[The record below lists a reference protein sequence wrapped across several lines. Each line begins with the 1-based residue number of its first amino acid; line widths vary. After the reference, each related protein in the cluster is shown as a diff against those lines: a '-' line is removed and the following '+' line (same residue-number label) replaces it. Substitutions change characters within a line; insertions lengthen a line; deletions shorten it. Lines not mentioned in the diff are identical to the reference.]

1 MHSGENRR
9 MAHRNAGTTIAAI
22 LWATAVQF
30 FIAQAIV
37 QLGWTTPFSL
47 RDNFISD
54 LGNTTC
60 GPYPLD
66 SAMYV
71 CSPWHAWMN
80 ASFIVFGI
88 QIVAGTVL
96 FFRTV
101 PFTFARTL
109 GWALIFLA
117 GPGVILV
124 GIYPENGSI
133 ELHRLGAALN
143 FVCGNLGMAA
153 FGLATRSVEPWKRI
167 WPFTTIAGVV
177 GAVATVLFVE
187 EIFLGLG
194 IGGMERVA
202 AYPLPIWMIV
212 VGAWWLL
219 RRAEEPIE
227 TPS

>member
-1 MHSGENRR
+1 MTLLNRS
-9 MAHRNAGTTIAAI
+9 ATLAAI
-22 LWATAVQF
+22 LWVTAVQF

-47 RDNFISD
+47 RENFISD

-80 ASFIVFGI
+80 ASFVLFGA
-88 QIVAGTVL
+88 QIVVGTIL
-96 FFRTV
+96 FFRSA
-101 PFTFARTL
+101 PFSLVRTL
-109 GWALIFLA
+109 GWTLVFLA

-124 GIYPENGSI
+124 GLYPENESI

-143 FVCGNLGMAA
+143 FVCGNLGMAVLGVA
-153 FGLATRSVEPWKRI
+153 IRTVEPWKRI
-167 WPFTTIAGVV
+167 WTFTTITGIV
-177 GAVATVLFVE
+177 GAISTVLFVE
-187 EIFLGLG
+187 EVFLGLG
-194 IGGMERVA
+194 IGGMERLA

-212 VGAWWLL
+212 AGVWWL
-219 RRAEEPIE
+219 RRRDDGDTAHAA
-227 TPS
+227 

>member
-1 MHSGENRR
+1 
-9 MAHRNAGTTIAAI
+9 MASPIRSTASAAI
-22 LWATAVQF
+22 IWITAVQF
-30 FIAQAIV
+30 FIAQAVV

-47 RDNFISD
+47 RENFISD

-80 ASFIVFGI
+80 ASFILFGV
-88 QIVAGTVL
+88 QIIVGTFL
-96 FFRTV
+96 FFRSA
-101 PFTFARTL
+101 PFSLARTL
-109 GWALIFLA
+109 GWVLVFLA

-153 FGLATRSVEPWKRI
+153 LGIATRSIEPWNRT
-167 WPFTTIAGVV
+167 WLFTTIAGVV

-187 EIFLGLG
+187 EVFLGLG
-194 IGGMERVA
+194 IGGMERLA
-202 AYPLPIWMIV
+202 AYPLPVWMIF
-212 VGAWWLL
+212 VGVYWL
-219 RRAEEPIE
+219 RHRDEGTAAQ
-227 TPS
+227 SS